1 MRGAIRRGNKSAMG
15 IAGVRI
21 NTDPIRC
28 TMLIAILLSFAPA
41 LAETRQRPGGG
52 ERRFEPYVFE
62 SVPDISS
69 SASEFVSIP
78 DRWRQF
84 YVGKWYDPYNQNV
97 LKGDIPVFGSPG
109 HEWFIELGLISD
121 TLVERRRVP
130 VPVGFAQTGRSG
142 KNDTFGNGHQTLFNQ
157 NIIPALSLIRGNTT
171 FKPPEFEFRFIPVF
185 NFNSVNGSEP
195 GVLRADPARGS
206 DRNESLIAVQELFVD
221 IHLADISDRYD
232 FISSRLG
239 VQRFSSDFRGFVYAD
254 DQPGVR
260 FFGTAENNQLQ
271 YNLAWFNRLDKD
283 VNSGLNRSFEE
294 RGEQVVLGNLYWQ
307 DLIALGHTVQ
317 GSVIHRLDNAGSRGF
332 VYDDNGF
339 LARPAAIGDERTKN
353 LNTTYLG
360 FNTDGHF
367 DRVNVTSSIYYV
379 FGSESHNAIAG
390 RATDISAGMAALE
403 LSYDIDWIR
412 VRSSLFWGSG
422 DRNPFDSRASGF
434 DSIYDNPN
442 FAGGDLSYF
451 QRSNLPFIGGGGVNL
466 VNRFSL
472 LPNLRGSKE
481 RGQSNFVNPGI
492 RMLNVG
498 ADFEVLPELKL
509 ITNASYLQFD
519 ETAVLETLRQDG
531 SISREIG
538 FDLSAGI
545 LYRPFL
551 NNNILLRFGAGT
563 LLPADGVKNLFGD
576 RVLFDMFSNVI
587 LAY

>member
-1 MRGAIRRGNKSAMG
+1 MG